1 MAYLA
6 RLFYSIVHED
16 LCRSL
21 VHSLPVAFAL
31 LGAYKMSY
39 TEDSLL
45 RPHDST
51 ALIPISK
58 KLQVISFILT
68 KDRGSF
74 ANSRVKS
81 NDFEVALFH

>member
-31 LGAYKMSY
+31 LLAYKMSY
-39 TEDSLL
+39 SEDGLL
-45 RPHDST
+45 RPRDST

-58 KLQVISFILT
+58 KLSSYQFS
-68 KDRGSF
+68 S
-74 ANSRVKS
+74 
-81 NDFEVALFH
+81 HQ